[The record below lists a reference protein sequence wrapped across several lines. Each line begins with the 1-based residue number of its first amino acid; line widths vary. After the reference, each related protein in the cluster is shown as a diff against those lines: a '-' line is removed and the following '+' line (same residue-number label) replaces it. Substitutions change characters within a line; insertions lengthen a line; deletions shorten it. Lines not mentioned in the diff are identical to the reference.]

1 MSPSSRASSPG
12 RALAASLTAAALAG
26 CLGSATPGE
35 IARAAARAG
44 DAGAASD
51 EEDRPRQPGGVA
63 IDPALVL
70 PEARHRVQTDQPL
83 VALRAPLGSD
93 VALGTV
99 HSFFQRIVQE
109 DSEGLSPL
117 FTREVQILSGTG
129 GVTQNATAIGN
140 WWEPRFKRLDYGKLG
155 SEPLYRDVDVEV
167 FRGDD
172 ELTQAPA
179 AIARTAATMDET
191 DVVVRVPIL
200 TPRVGS
206 DRLLGDE
213 MILWMRRDGER
224 YRIYRVMED
233 FQLP

>member
-1 MSPSSRASSPG
+1 MSPSSRACSG
-12 RALAASLTAAALAG
+12 ALAAWLATAGLTG
-26 CLGSATPGE
+26 CLGRATPSE
-35 IARAAARAG
+35 IAHAAARPG
-44 DAGAASD
+44 DAGD
-51 EEDRPRQPGGVA
+51 DEDRPRQPGGVA

-70 PEARHRVQTDQPL
+70 PEPRHRVATDQPL
-83 VALRAPLGSD
+83 VALRAPLGAD
-93 VALGTV
+93 VALGTLQ
-99 HSFFQRIVQE
+99 SFFQRVVQE
-109 DSEGLSPL
+109 DSEGLQPL
-117 FTREVQILSGTG
+117 FTREVQILSGSG

-155 SEPLYRDVDVEV
+155 GEPVYRDVDVEV

-179 AIARTAATMDET
+179 AIARTAATMEET

>member
-1 MSPSSRASSPG
+1 MSPSSRASRRW
-12 RALAASLTAAALAG
+12 RALGAGLAAVALAG
-26 CLGSATPGE
+26 CLGTATPAE
-35 IARAAARAG
+35 IARAAARPG
-44 DAGAASD
+44 DAGD
-51 EEDRPRQPGGVA
+51 DEDRPRQPGGVA

-70 PEARHRVQTDQPL
+70 PEPRHRVETDQPL

-93 VALGTV
+93 VVLGTV
-99 HSFFQRIVQE
+99 QSFFQRIVQE
-109 DSEGLSPL
+109 DSEGLLPL

-140 WWEPRFKRLDYGKLG
+140 WWEPRFKRLDYAKLG
-155 SEPLYRDVDVEV
+155 GEPLYRDVDVEL

>member
-1 MSPSSRASSPG
+1 MSPSSRTSSC
-12 RALAASLTAAALAG
+12 ALAAWLAATALAG
-26 CLGSATPGE
+26 CVGTATPAE
-35 IARAAARAG
+35 IADAAARPG
-44 DAGAASD
+44 DAGD
-51 EEDRPRQPGGVA
+51 EDRPRQPGGVA

-70 PEARHRVQTDQPL
+70 PEPRHRVATDLPL

-93 VALGTV
+93 VALGTL
-99 HSFFQRIVQE
+99 HSFFQRVVQE
-109 DSEGLSPL
+109 DSEGLQPL
-117 FTREVQILSGTG
+117 FTREVQILSGSG

-155 SEPLYRDVDVEV
+155 GEPVYRDVDVEV

-179 AIARTAATMDET
+179 AIARTAATMEET